1 MVTQKKLQSPFQAL
15 KTLQEVVDSV
25 VVSVDAHQFLQLIA
39 QPQPAVVVPVLEMVV
54 LLADQV
60 EVELSEEEEEEELND
75 DQSLLNR
82 STY

>member
-39 QPQPAVVVPVLEMVV
+39 QPQPAVVVPVLLVA
-54 LLADQV
+54 LLAMDQQV
-60 EVELSEEEEEEELND
+60 EVEL
-75 DQSLLNR
+75 
-82 STY
+82 